1 MSDLHNPL
9 FDDEKEFL
17 ERKKREYERALRG
30 DVAEIK
36 EKTVQVGKF
45 ALAGAGVAGSV
56 WLITRL
62 LGHKKDRPRRF
73 DNESGPSAAP
83 PKSKKNKK
91 GPKDPNAPK
100 SAAASAAVFQE
111 ALGFDGEEVDRWPRR
126 GPAGPEPAPFAQDGV
141 HDYEHGPATH
151 EPASTMDEHGADVPS
166 PATHEPDPFE
176 PQPAAPRAP
185 APPKPK
191 EQPQSRQ
198 EAPHARKSI
207 LGAGAAETLG
217 TLAKAAWQSETARG
231 LISQAVAAG
240 LAALAG
246 HAAVKS
252 AVEDAQA
259 PKNPDLAARAD
270 AAAAGAGAAG
280 PFSSAQPSSSDAPRQ
295 HPA

>member
-62 LGHKKDRPRRF
+62 LGHKKNRPRRF

-83 PKSKKNKK
+83 PESKKNKK

-126 GPAGPEPAPFAQDGV
+126 GPAAPEPAPFAHEGI
-141 HDYEHGPATH
+141 HEHA
-151 EPASTMDEHGADVPS
+151 

-176 PQPAAPRAP
+176 PQPAAPPRP

-191 EQPQSRQ
+191 EQPQNHQ
-198 EAPHARKSI
+198 EAPHSRKPI
-207 LGAGAAETLG
+207 LGAGATETLG
-217 TLAKAAWQSETARG
+217 MLAKAAWQSEAARG
-231 LISQAVAAG
+231 LLSQAMAAG

-246 HAAVKS
+246 RSAVQSAVK
-252 AVEDAQA
+252 DAQA